1 MVHLK
6 GPGEH
11 WIFFLGRVD
20 TEVTSDG
27 IKEPIRDIFSI
38 EVIYVKQLV
47 IRSNEFNAFKI
58 TVNAGD

>member
-1 MVHLK
+1 M
-6 GPGEH
+6 
-11 WIFFLGRVD
+11 FFLGRVD
-20 TEVTSDG
+20 TEITCDG
-27 IKEPIRDIFSI
+27 MKEYIRDDFSI